1 MADKLTYAKTPKGI
15 EEMTARTH
23 GVPLRVRRV
32 LIMADGKRGRDD
44 FAAMFPGEDIDA
56 VLEGLLADGFLTPL
70 APSPAPA
77 APTAKQAPPPAA
89 PPVDDANRFDM
100 ARNFMMNTVN
110 TFVGIS
116 GSSLIMRIESCP
128 SLEELRP
135 LFEPWRQA
143 IKLTADGRKR
153 LDELESRLAALL
165 S

>member
-15 EEMTARTH
+15 EEMTERKH
-23 GVPLRVRRV
+23 GVSMRIRRL

-56 VLEGLLADGFLTPL
+56 ILEGLLADGFLTPL
-70 APSPAPA
+70 QP
-77 APTAKQAPPPAA
+77 APPPAA
-89 PPVDDANRFDM
+89 PAAKQIQPPAGPPVDDANRFDM

-110 TFVGIS
+110 AFVGIS
-116 GSSLIMRIESCP
+116 GSSLIMSIEACP
-128 SLEELRP
+128 SLEELRR

-143 IKLTADGRKR
+143 IKLTSDGRKR
-153 LDELESRLAALL
+153 IDELESRLAALL